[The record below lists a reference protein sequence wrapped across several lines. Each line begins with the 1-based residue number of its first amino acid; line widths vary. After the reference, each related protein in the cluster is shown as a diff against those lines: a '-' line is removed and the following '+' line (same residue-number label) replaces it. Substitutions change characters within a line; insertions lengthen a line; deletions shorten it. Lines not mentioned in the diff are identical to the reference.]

1 MNFFSFPGGEGANR
15 ASRRAENSHHSGM
28 KVPVFWFGGLAVIA
42 VCSSCSNQQEA
53 SADSPWGTG
62 PFDSRGNYIEA
73 WADDPSKWRRGGG
86 GSRARGEQPPQIAK
100 VEQPPVNASPIS
112 GSASSSSR
120 TTSST
125 TVTSS
130 APKPAPTV
138 VKTTPKPKPKPAP
151 KPKPKTVRHT
161 VKKGDTL
168 SGIAGRYG
176 SSVSAIQRANGIK
189 GSLIRIG
196 QSLVIP
202 K

>member
-1 MNFFSFPGGEGANR
+1 MIA
-15 ASRRAENSHHSGM
+15 AST
-28 KVPVFWFGGLAVIA
+28 
-42 VCSSCSNQQEA
+42 SCSNQKTA
-53 SADSPWGTG
+53 SADNPWGTG

-73 WADDPSKWRRGGG
+73 WADDPSKWRLGGG

-100 VEQPPVNASPIS
+100 TEQPPSDASPITS
-112 GSASSSSR
+112 SASSSSR

-130 APKPAPTV
+130 APKPAPAV
-138 VKTTPKPKPKPAP
+138 VKATPKPKPKPAPKP

-196 QSLVIP
+196 QTLVIP